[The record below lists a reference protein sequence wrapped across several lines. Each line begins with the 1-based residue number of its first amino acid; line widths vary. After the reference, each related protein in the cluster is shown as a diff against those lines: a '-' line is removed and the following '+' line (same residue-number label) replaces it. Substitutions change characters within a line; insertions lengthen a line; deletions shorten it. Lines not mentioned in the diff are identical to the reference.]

1 VIGPHDATSGA
12 TSSITSQGLMKQL
25 SLGLVAAAA
34 LAGCAGNPSAP
45 PAAQPTAAAPA
56 PTAGTSAAAPAPAP
70 ASTKMIKA
78 AMEESARLPAP
89 SAALSA
95 YGKFEIKPVA
105 MSDAIRREAGKVQAA
120 QQLDATV
127 RARLEPLLAEW
138 TAGSRSSKTL
148 VIQPRVESIRIIGG
162 ANRFFAGALAGDSHI
177 DMELELKDAATGVVL
192 AKPRVNRSSNAMAGG
207 WSVGATD
214 RNLPNYM
221 AEIWRQYLSDSY
233 KKQ

>member
-1 VIGPHDATSGA
+1 
-12 TSSITSQGLMKQL
+12 MKQL
-25 SLGLVAAAA
+25 SLGLIAAAA
-34 LAGCAGNPSAP
+34 LAGCASNSGAP
-45 PAAQPTAAAPA
+45 ATQPAQPTSPAPA
-56 PTAGTSAAAPAPAP
+56 TAGTAAPAPAS
-70 ASTKMIKA
+70 AKMIKT

-89 SAALSA
+89 STALSA
-95 YGKFEIKPVA
+95 YGKFELKPMV
-105 MSDAIRREAGKVQAA
+105 MSDAVQREAGKVQAA

-127 RARLEPLLAEW
+127 RARVEPLLAEW
-138 TAGSRSSKTL
+138 AANGRGGKTL

-177 DMELELKDAATGVVL
+177 DMDLELKDAATGMVI
-192 AKPRVNRSSNAMAGG
+192 AKPRVSRSSNAMAGG

>member
-1 VIGPHDATSGA
+1 
-12 TSSITSQGLMKQL
+12 MKQL
-25 SLGLVAAAA
+25 SLGLIAAAA
-34 LAGCAGNPSAP
+34 LAGCASNPEAPSAAT
-45 PAAQPTAAAPA
+45 PAAP
-56 PTAGTSAAAPAPAP
+56 AAAPAPASTTAAAPTP
-70 ASTKMIKA
+70 ALANAKMAKT

-89 SAALSA
+89 SVALSA
-95 YGKFEIKPVA
+95 YGKFELKPMV
-105 MSDAIRREAGKVQAA
+105 MSDAVQREAGKVQAA

-138 TAGSRSSKTL
+138 GNGRGGKTL

-177 DMELELKDAATGVVL
+177 DMDLELKDAATGAVI
-192 AKPRVNRSSNAMAGG
+192 AKPRVTRSSNAMAGG
-207 WSVGATD
+207 WSIGATD

-221 AEIWRQYLSDSY
+221 AEIWRQYLSDNY

>member
-1 VIGPHDATSGA
+1 
-12 TSSITSQGLMKQL
+12 
-25 SLGLVAAAA
+25 
-34 LAGCAGNPSAP
+34 
-45 PAAQPTAAAPA
+45 
-56 PTAGTSAAAPAPAP
+56 
-70 ASTKMIKA
+70 MIKT

-89 SAALSA
+89 STALSA
-95 YGKFEIKPVA
+95 YGKFELKPIV
-105 MSDAIRREAGKVQAA
+105 MSDAVQREAGKVQAA

-127 RARLEPLLAEW
+127 RARVEPLLAEW
-138 TAGSRSSKTL
+138 AANGRGGKTL

-177 DMELELKDAATGVVL
+177 DMDLELKDAATGTVI
-192 AKPRVNRSSNAMAGG
+192 AKPRVSRSSNAMAGG

-221 AEIWRQYLSDSY
+221 AEMWRQYLSDSY